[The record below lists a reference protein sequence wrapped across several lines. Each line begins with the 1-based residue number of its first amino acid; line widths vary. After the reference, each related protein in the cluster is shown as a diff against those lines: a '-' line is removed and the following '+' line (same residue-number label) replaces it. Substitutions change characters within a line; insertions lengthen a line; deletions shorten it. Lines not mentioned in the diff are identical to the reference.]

1 LCAQNRRFLYFA
13 VQKVSTRT
21 PNSWYRAWGV
31 VESGEKGN
39 QGEYRFPC
47 PAVMLLG
54 VHHSENGSFSG
65 CGTKIINHFSGWE
78 NLFFSTM
85 KTPIIR
91 KKIVAAAFVLASL
104 ISLIPPQEANA
115 AETNCVTGFGICEAS
130 VAVLVKPSGDAEVT
144 ITVKIGVW
152 QEVPPPTP

>member
-1 LCAQNRRFLYFA
+1 
-13 VQKVSTRT
+13 
-21 PNSWYRAWGV
+21 
-31 VESGEKGN
+31 
-39 QGEYRFPC
+39 
-47 PAVMLLG
+47 LLG

-115 AETNCVTGFGICEAS
+115 AETTCVTGFGICEAS

>member
-1 LCAQNRRFLYFA
+1 LYFA

-39 QGEYRFPC
+39 QGEYRFSC

-78 NLFFSTM
+78 LLLFIVMRKLIVSSLAVVALGMGGFAANTLLST
-85 KTPIIR
+85 KSAQAQPPIIDPGCGNGDCESYCC
-91 KKIVAAAFVLASL
+91 IVVPA
-104 ISLIPPQEANA
+104 
-115 AETNCVTGFGICEAS
+115 TGTAYTAKLKDGGSCTR
-130 VAVLVKPSGDAEVT
+130 SGC
-144 ITVKIGVW
+144 
-152 QEVPPPTP
+152 